1 MTTSFLRSGPEVH
14 RALAESAEWCERWSL
29 CVSRADA
36 REHGPVEKLMAD
48 HGAKLRYAVVGLEL
62 HRTASDLLRRLHENE
77 SLRLVSKA
85 DGTFS
90 PNLYVFE
97 WGNEIR
103 VIVGGTP
110 FADDAFTSEFQ
121 AATLSIADKSSS
133 FALAVQSFVERSLRH
148 AHLTTHSDLT
158 HYTQMRE
165 SVQQDLARL
174 SEFRLSRAPEAMDE
188 DNADFSTSNSV
199 TIEESPT
206 GNINNVRSDRDQ
218 EASVT
223 DLDDFDR
230 SDIMIAFRATTRE
243 EGTLPQ
249 NDFLRCVAR
258 RLGFERLGKKI
269 GQALKGHLR
278 AAIRREIVQRDEAT
292 RDISPGIREI
302 GDYDGNVLV
311 KTVLAIVQPGTVSDR
326 ESVIRDAA
334 NYLGYRNITQAVR
347 KELKNAISRGIR
359 RGLLVADDD
368 ELRRA

>member
-1 MTTSFLRSGPEVH
+1 MHTSFLRSGPEIH
-14 RALAESAEWCERWSL
+14 RALAECAEWCERWSL

-36 REHGPVEKLMAD
+36 GDLGPVEKLIAV
-48 HGAKLRYAVVGLEL
+48 HGDKLRYAVVGLEL
-62 HRTASDLLRRLHENE
+62 HRTASDLLRRLHANE

-97 WGNEIR
+97 WGNELR
-103 VIVGGTP
+103 VIVGGAP

-121 AATLSIADKSSS
+121 AATLSIFDKSST
-133 FALAVQSFVERSLRH
+133 FALAVLSFVERSVQH

-165 SVQQDLARL
+165 SVQHDLARL
-174 SEFRLSRAPEAMDE
+174 REFRLARVPESVNE
-188 DNADFSTSNSV
+188 DNADSSTVDSV
-199 TIEESPT
+199 NIEDSRTE
-206 GNINNVRSDRDQ
+206 NLVNVRSDRDQ
-218 EASVT
+218 EYVT
-223 DLDDFDR
+223 DLDEFDR

-243 EGTLPQ
+243 EGALPQ

-311 KTVLAIVQPGTVSDR
+311 KTVLAVVRPGTVSDR
-326 ESVIRDAA
+326 ESAIRNAA
-334 NYLGYRNITQAVR
+334 NYLGYRNITETIRNELR
-347 KELKNAISRGIR
+347 KAISRGIR
-359 RGLLVADDD
+359 RGLLTADGD